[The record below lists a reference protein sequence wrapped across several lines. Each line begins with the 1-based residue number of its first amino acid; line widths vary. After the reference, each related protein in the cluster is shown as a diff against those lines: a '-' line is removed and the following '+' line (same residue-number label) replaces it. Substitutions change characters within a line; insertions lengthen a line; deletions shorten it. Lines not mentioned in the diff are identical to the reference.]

1 MMILLIC
8 MPCTN
13 LFAQVEPTQ
22 LLAISRTSGQRATS
36 FEVKIESGNHLLE
49 VDSLLFSNPEI
60 TAEVRTM
67 DPKPFSTDRVAQYGS
82 FTVTIP
88 ETVQAGRYEVRAKGR
103 NGLSNPR
110 AFLVTDFLNE
120 VATSISHDPNSAASL
135 KLNTFLNADA
145 TAANIDYYE
154 VELQEA
160 STLEVNIVAQRLDS
174 RMIPACKVLD
184 SEGHQIANC
193 RGADGVDASW
203 RSPQP
208 LPAGRYRL
216 AIHDFIYRG
225 GSEYHYQVVASTG
238 TPRSLESESQP
249 TDGRLPYV
257 WNPQSTSMASSAFPR
272 SSNDAT
278 VNREPSVNGVALP
291 YSGTH
296 AFSQDQ
302 PLHIFEF
309 EATKGQLIA
318 IEVTADRWGS
328 PSDGRVVIQRVEKQE
343 TGPEKLHDVNNLDD
357 SQNLSDGA
365 MNLVSKDPAGVF
377 TAPESGRYRVSVRDL
392 DMGHTLGNQKPFS
405 LRIGAP
411 EPSFDLLAYRP
422 FSHSDLKQS
431 QPTGSRLFR
440 GGTEIIRLIAIRK
453 DGWSGP
459 IRVRVEDLPEG
470 VSAPEVLIAP
480 NQSLAQIALTAA
492 EDAPRS
498 LRPIRITAQS
508 EDGSIQ
514 REAAPAVIQ
523 WGKGAGRDF
532 IQSRRI
538 SSLWISVSDQD
549 QLPLTTT
556 FGDGNV
562 IEVKKGDSAKAPIQ
576 LTRLDGGKAA
586 CVIRAKHL
594 PAGVKVADLTIPA
607 ENNDGELEIKA
618 EGNVIPGT
626 YSLWLQVET
635 KIKYQPNPES
645 VTRAQA
651 YRDQLQSLLDAP
663 DQKENS
669 EAIQAAISDAD
680 KALEAAKNASKEKE
694 VTVFLPTNTATLR
707 VIEP

>member
-1 MMILLIC
+1 M
-8 MPCTN
+8 
-13 LFAQVEPTQ
+13 
-22 LLAISRTSGQRATS
+22 
-36 FEVKIESGNHLLE
+36 
-49 VDSLLFSNPEI
+49 
-60 TAEVRTM
+60 
-67 DPKPFSTDRVAQYGS
+67 
-82 FTVTIP
+82 
-88 ETVQAGRYEVRAKGR
+88 
-103 NGLSNPR
+103 
-110 AFLVTDFLNE
+110 
-120 VATSISHDPNSAASL
+120 
-135 KLNTFLNADA
+135 
-145 TAANIDYYE
+145 
-154 VELQEA
+154 
-160 STLEVNIVAQRLDS
+160 
-174 RMIPACKVLD
+174 
-184 SEGHQIANC
+184 
-193 RGADGVDASW
+193 
-203 RSPQP
+203 
-208 LPAGRYRL
+208 
-216 AIHDFIYRG
+216 
-225 GSEYHYQVVASTG
+225 
-238 TPRSLESESQP
+238 
-249 TDGRLPYV
+249 
-257 WNPQSTSMASSAFPR
+257 
-272 SSNDAT
+272 
-278 VNREPSVNGVALP
+278 ALP

-343 TGPEKLHDVNNLDD
+343 AGPEKLHDVANLDD

-498 LRPIRITAQS
+498 LRPIRITAHS